1 MPLKYLSNFLEVTWN
16 VINCQVE
23 LKLKWTNNHLS
34 ANGNDN
40 TDADPNDIE
49 DKKSCLGEV
58 RKKSSWGKQMLF

>member
-1 MPLKYLSNFLEVTWN
+1 M
-16 VINCQVE
+16 E

-34 ANGNDN
+34 ANGN

-58 RKKSSWGKQMLF
+58 RKKSS

>member
-1 MPLKYLSNFLEVTWN
+1 M
-16 VINCQVE
+16 E

-40 TDADPNDIE
+40 TDADPNDTE

-58 RKKSSWGKQMLF
+58 RKKSS